1 MNIKWWVGIMVAL
14 TVILISSVVYFL
26 SPVLE
31 LGALWV
37 SSTPLE
43 GEGIDEIR
51 LGDELD
57 TEDLTEK
64 YGTFG
69 RINNDFY
76 KEFLD
81 FESLQ
86 LASDPSN
93 RIVLLS
99 SISPEMTTRKGIRVG
114 DSTQDVIQA
123 YGPNY
128 FIGQEQ
134 GNNKIVYLDRKKNI
148 RLEFWEYND
157 QVVEIC
163 IKAQA
168 C

>member
-1 MNIKWWVGIMVAL
+1 MKKF
-14 TVILISSVVYFL
+14 ILFSISSFL
-26 SPVLE
+26 LLVGFSIYYLAPVLE
-31 LGALWV
+31 LGSLWV
-37 SSTPLE
+37 SSTPLD
-43 GEGIDEIR
+43 GEGIDEVH

-57 TEDLTEK
+57 TKYLTEK

-81 FESLQ
+81 FESLRI
-86 LASDPSN
+86 ASDKNN

-99 SISPEMTTRKGIRVG
+99 SISSQMTTRKGIRVG

-128 FIGQEQ
+128 FIGREQ

-157 QVVEIC
+157 QVVSIRMMAEF
-163 IKAQA
+163 
-168 C
+168 